1 VLSGEQCA
9 AHLLDLTQPV
19 LCGAAC
25 RTAYMDVVDLTDG
38 THDDPLIV
46 SRDAD
51 GADSARVDG
60 IQFALS

>member
-1 VLSGEQCA
+1 M
-9 AHLLDLTQPV
+9 LDLTQPV

-25 RTAYMDVVDLTDG
+25 RTANMDVVDLTDG